1 MPTDSD
7 ARSALRRQLRGQR
20 KTIEPARRTAAALAA
35 AEHISGLPHWSAAY
49 HIGLYWPNDGEL
61 DTRPLADACR
71 NEGKRVYLPVLTQ
84 HHTLTFREWREDS
97 SLQNNRYGIPEPTA
111 QADAIAVP
119 EIDVVVMPLVGW
131 QRDGYRLGMGGGFY
145 DRTLADA
152 GGPLR
157 VGLAYACQ
165 EIRGLAMQHWDVALQ
180 WVLTENGLVPCSQ
193 QPRERLTSR

>member
-1 MPTDSD
+1 
-7 ARSALRRQLRGQR
+7 
-20 KTIEPARRTAAALAA
+20 
-35 AEHISGLPHWSAAY
+35 
-49 HIGLYWPNDGEL
+49 
-61 DTRPLADACR
+61 
-71 NEGKRVYLPVLTQ
+71 
-84 HHTLTFREWREDS
+84 TLTFREWRESS
-97 SLQNNRYGIPEPTA
+97 SLQNNHYGIPEPTA

-180 WVLTENGLVPCSQ
+180 WVLTENGLMPCSQ